1 MAVECH
7 RITKTD
13 GAFFNESPWHKLGH
27 IKKGVMSAVEAA
39 RLGGILF
46 DVEKTELYYYWN
58 DTNPKMVKDKFIIV
72 RNDTGEQLGVV
83 GKNYQIF
90 QNKEMAELADEILG
104 GTCEIQ
110 SAFTMMGGI
119 RTVILAEMPGDIKIK
134 GKDTLKKHLFLTST
148 HDGSGNFV
156 ISPTATRVVCW
167 NTYSAAMR
175 MRGKGREAA
184 GITIRHSKS
193 MGDRIEEAKVAM
205 LETRK
210 QFEKRGEEMRAMAN
224 KPVKK
229 EEVKEFYQDLLS
241 QVLSQS
247 TEDQEQFKEESQK
260 VYQNGNLLDMV
271 IEESSKKLSIAE
283 KILLKNNGRAG
294 SVDGKSIQQRRFDNA
309 LATVL
314 DYYENDP
321 KQTENGIGG
330 TAWAALNGFTQWID
344 HDSKY
349 NGNEMT
355 RLEQRLMQTSLPG
368 GRGFKIKEEAYKK
381 ALAMV

>member
-1 MAVECH
+1 
-7 RITKTD
+7 
-13 GAFFNESPWHKLGH
+13 
-27 IKKGVMSAVEAA
+27 
-39 RLGGILF
+39 
-46 DVEKTELYYYWN
+46 
-58 DTNPKMVKDKFIIV
+58 
-72 RNDTGEQLGVV
+72 
-83 GKNYQIF
+83 
-90 QNKEMAELADEILG
+90 
-104 GTCEIQ
+104 
-110 SAFTMMGGI
+110 
-119 RTVILAEMPGDIKIK
+119 
-134 GKDTLKKHLFLTST
+134 
-148 HDGSGNFV
+148 
-156 ISPTATRVVCW
+156 
-167 NTYSAAMR
+167 
-175 MRGKGREAA
+175 
-184 GITIRHSKS
+184 
-193 MGDRIEEAKVAM
+193 M

-283 KILLKNNGRAG
+283 KILLKNNGLAG